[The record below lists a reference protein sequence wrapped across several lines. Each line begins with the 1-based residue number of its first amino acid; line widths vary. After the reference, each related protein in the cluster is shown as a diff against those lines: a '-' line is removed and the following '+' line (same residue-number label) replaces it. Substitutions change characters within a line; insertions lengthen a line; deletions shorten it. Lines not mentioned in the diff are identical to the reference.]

1 MNDTIDLPRQQQDIG
16 ESAPPPDPRD
26 NPRRDHG
33 THATRLPPATF
44 SAKIGPRSSDSPRL
58 PTHQGPRM
66 PELRPRPDP
75 KDDAQ
80 DDLQDIRGLDTLL
93 RDIAGGSRNA
103 FETLYRTTASRLFG
117 ICLRVLGDRA
127 EAEDVVQEVY
137 TTIWHKA
144 HQFDAERASAMAWLS
159 MIARNRAI
167 DRLRA
172 APARGTLAPMEWAD
186 DVPDAGATPL
196 QSAMSDDDRARLEAC
211 MRQLDARRQA
221 LIRAAFF
228 EGSTYE
234 ELARRISSPL
244 GSVKSWIRR
253 GLLQLRGCLEA

>member
-1 MNDTIDLPRQQQDIG
+1 
-16 ESAPPPDPRD
+16 
-26 NPRRDHG
+26 
-33 THATRLPPATF
+33 
-44 SAKIGPRSSDSPRL
+44 
-58 PTHQGPRM
+58 M
-66 PELRPRPDP
+66 PELRPSPDP
-75 KDDAQ
+75 KDASQ
-80 DDLQDIRGLDTLL
+80 DDLQDIHRLDSLL
-93 RDIAGGSRNA
+93 RDVADGSRNA
-103 FETLYRTTASRLFG
+103 FETLYRNTSSRLFG

-211 MRQLDARRQA
+211 MRQLDARRQS

-234 ELARRISSPL
+234 ELAQRISSPL

>member
-1 MNDTIDLPRQQQDIG
+1 MDNIIDL
-16 ESAPPPDPRD
+16 ELPDLQRARRD
-26 NPRRDHG
+26 ARPHGKSRNDHG
-33 THATRLPPATF
+33 TRDRGLPPMAF
-44 SAKIGPRSSDSPRL
+44 SANIGTHPPALPRSS
-58 PTHQGPRM
+58 THQGSRM
-66 PELRPRPDP
+66 PELRPSPDHR
-75 KDDAQ
+75 DDSQ
-80 DDLQDIRGLDTLL
+80 DDPQDIRELDALL
-93 RDIAGGSRNA
+93 RDVATGSRNA
-103 FETLYRTTASRLFG
+103 FETLYRSTSSRLFG

-211 MRQLDARRQA
+211 MRQLDARRQS

-234 ELARRISSPL
+234 ELAQRISSPL

>member
-1 MNDTIDLPRQQQDIG
+1 
-16 ESAPPPDPRD
+16 
-26 NPRRDHG
+26 
-33 THATRLPPATF
+33 
-44 SAKIGPRSSDSPRL
+44 
-58 PTHQGPRM
+58 M
-66 PELRPRPDP
+66 PEIRPSPDL
-75 KDDAQ
+75 Q
-80 DDLQDIRGLDTLL
+80 DDLQDIRGLDSLL
-93 RDIAGGSRNA
+93 RDIASGSRNA
-103 FETLYRTTASRLFG
+103 FESLYRATSSRLFG

-196 QSAMSDDDRARLEAC
+196 QSAMSDDDRSRLEAC
-211 MRQLDARRQA
+211 MRQLDTRRQA

-234 ELARRISSPL
+234 ELANRISSPL

>member
-1 MNDTIDLPRQQQDIG
+1 MDTIIDLPRLRHDKPD
-16 ESAPPPDPRD
+16 APRREDPRVG
-26 NPRRDHG
+26 HG
-33 THATRLPPATF
+33 THATRLPTGAF
-44 SAKIGPRSSDSPRL
+44 SATITSRTSDSPRS

-66 PELRPRPDP
+66 PELRPSPDP
-75 KDDAQ
+75 KDASQ
-80 DDLQDIRGLDTLL
+80 DDLQDTRRLDSLL
-93 RDIAGGSRNA
+93 RDVAGGSRNA
-103 FETLYRTTASRLFG
+103 FETLYRTTSSRLFG

-196 QSAMSDDDRARLEAC
+196 QSAMSDDDRTRLEAC
-211 MRQLDARRQA
+211 MRQLEARRQA

-234 ELARRISSPL
+234 ELAQRISSPL